1 MQEII
6 AEAGFFIQPSKM
18 FVPPCASVMTN
29 GESVCQALS
38 HNPSGFRQ
46 PSVVKTCPSYRS
58 QACSMGFSYCY
69 IRSLWQVLR
78 KTVIFI
84 FFMFGVVLCS
94 FGPGK
99 AVV

>member
-1 MQEII
+1 
-6 AEAGFFIQPSKM
+6 M

-38 HNPSGFRQ
+38 HNPSGFRPAVGRENLPFVQ
-46 PSVVKTCPSYRS
+46 VAGMFDGIFVLLH
-58 QACSMGFSYCY
+58 
-69 IRSLWQVLR
+69 RSLWQVLR
-78 KTVIFI
+78 KTVILF
-84 FFMFGVVLCS
+84 FFMSGVVLCS